1 MRTRLMTAAVALMV
15 LAAPLPVLA
24 EEAGPVTTPTTEA
37 STEPSR
43 AELAAS
49 ATTAQL
55 FEARNSIRLAQ
66 RELGIAQRAGD
77 EMRLERARSAM
88 DQALVRLSAVLT
100 DAQRQVEVA
109 RASLQQEAP
118 DAQEN
123 VAAAVRPFDSSPTR
137 DAEPTRFEGTAPVDG
152 EPVTQAMAT
161 PEQQRAEAGPPVEP
175 PDADPSAAPAPPVP
189 AMDPTASAPQD
200 TASLDA
206 DRQGVDQ
213 QGPAA
218 SGLATEPVPPA
229 DSTVALAGRGEP
241 MPDVAPPSPAA
252 SATTGDAL
260 AATDVA
266 PPAAEPQSS
275 MLAPTEPATADP
287 ATPPVTEQSSALPAE
302 PAPAETAMVTPGE
315 AQPPLALG
323 TQPGPEAA
331 PEPLANIPPAATL
344 PAEGT
349 AAPVAPATP
358 VPAPEQ
364 HSALTPAEQQA
375 ALPAPAAADT
385 APVTAEAEPVT
396 LRTVMGREV
405 YGSRGEPLGR
415 VEDLLVSGSTGGIS
429 ALLVRVDQSSDD
441 SVALVRVPFTLVQM
455 GNGRITVPMNLTTQ

>member
-1 MRTRLMTAAVALMV
+1 MRTRLMTAAVALLV

-24 EEAGPVTTPTTEA
+24 QEAGPALTPTPETSA
-37 STEPSR
+37 EPSR

-49 ATTAQL
+49 ATTAHL
-55 FEARNSIRLAQ
+55 YEARNSIRLAQ

-77 EMRLERARSAM
+77 QTRLERARSAM

-109 RASLQQEAP
+109 RAALVQNAP

-123 VAAAVRPFDSSPTR
+123 VAAAVRPFDSAPTAQ
-137 DAEPTRFEGTAPVDG
+137 AEPTRFEGTAPVDG
-152 EPVTQAMAT
+152 APVTQALAT

-175 PDADPSAAPAPPVP
+175 PDADPSAAPVPPVP
-189 AMDPTASAPQD
+189 AMDPSATAPAPQD
-200 TASLDA
+200 TANLDA

-213 QGPAA
+213 QGPAG
-218 SGLATEPVPPA
+218 SGLATDPAPPA

-241 MPDVAPPSPAA
+241 MPDVAPADPAA
-252 SATTGDAL
+252 NPTAGDAL

-266 PPAAEPQSS
+266 PPAAEPAS
-275 MLAPTEPATADP
+275 PVV
-287 ATPPVTEQSSALPAE
+287 PPVEPVAPAAAEQSSALPAA
-302 PAPAETAMVTPGE
+302 PAPAETALATPAE

-323 TQPGPEAA
+323 TQPGPDAA
-331 PEPLANIPPAATL
+331 PEPLATTPPAATL

-349 AAPVAPATP
+349 AEPVAPA
-358 VPAPEQ
+358 PERQ
-364 HSALTPAEQQA
+364 SALPAAEQQA
-375 ALPAPAAADT
+375 ALVPEAAAPAPTPAD
-385 APVTAEAEPVT
+385 EPVT

-429 ALLVRVDQSSDD
+429 ALLVRVGQSDTD
-441 SVALVRVPFTLVQM
+441 SVALVRVPFTLVDM
-455 GNGRITVPMNLTTQ
+455 GNGRITVPMNLTSQ